1 MIQPFLDQEVG
12 YLWYEQGRGAS
23 RKQAILKTERVD
35 EDVPAD
41 LVEDGVVDVP
51 AGPAS
56 KGEDH
61 FSDEADMNLN
71 GLVCFLVNDGSADTS
86 FLSTLHIICK

>member
-1 MIQPFLDQEVG
+1 MK
-12 YLWYEQGRGAS
+12 A
-23 RKQAILKTERVD
+23 ERI
-35 EDVPAD
+35 
-41 LVEDGVVDVP
+41 VEDIPANFVENGVVDVP
-51 AGPAS
+51 PGPAS

-71 GLVCFLVNDGSADTS
+71 GLVCFLVNDGSASTA